1 MVSYIFPADP
11 LGGRS
16 WRVDDH
22 FAGEYA
28 SARLRAPVA
37 LVDSYSLT
45 DRPRLQLPEGFQG
58 PVVYRGWML
67 SAEEYRGLQS
77 ALEARGLTMLTDL
90 PSHLQAHSMDGWIEG
105 FSELTPATMILPA
118 AATAEEL
125 LEAAVTLSS
134 DRGFFLKGSVKSEP
148 GFSRAQTAEE
158 LPGLLERFRDFSGI
172 ASDGKIALRSFV
184 PLDGTVA
191 ELRTWWID
199 GYLSLIDVHP
209 NFMDKGLEDPMDGH
223 RLENSAIDFTA
234 KLAPKIQELTN
245 RFITADIALTEDSD
259 WILVELGDGQVS
271 GLPESYSGDELNY
284 TYERFADEFREMK
297 IARQG

>member
-11 LGGRS
+11 LRGRS
-16 WRVDDH
+16 WTVDSH
-22 FAGEYA
+22 FEQEYTHAA
-28 SARLRAPVA
+28 SLTSVA
-37 LVDSYSLT
+37 LLDSYSFGDSLK
-45 DRPRLQLPEGFQG
+45 LQIPEGFSS

-67 SAEEYRGLQS
+67 SADEYRELHA
-77 ALEARGLTMLTDL
+77 ALEARGFAMLTD
-90 PSHLQAHSMDGWIEG
+90 PESYIQAHSMDGWVERFAG
-105 FSELTPATMILPA
+105 LTPSTRILPA
-118 AATAEEL
+118 TVSEDEL
-125 LEAAVTLSS
+125 LGAAASLPSG
-134 DRGFFLKGSVKSEP
+134 DGFFLKGTVKSEP

-172 ASDGKIALRSFV
+172 SDSGQIALRSFV

-209 NFMDKGLEDPMDGH
+209 NFAEKGLEDPLDGY

-234 KLAPKIQELTN
+234 KLAPKLKELSN
-245 RFITADIALTEDSD
+245 RFLTADIALTDAGD

-271 GLPESYSGDELNY
+271 GLPESYNTDEILY
-284 TYERFADEFREMK
+284 SYERFEGEFAEMAK
-297 IARQG
+297 PRQD

>member
-28 SARLRAPVA
+28 SARLTAPVA

-45 DRPRLQLPEGFQG
+45 DRPRLQLPEGFEG

-67 SAEEYRGLQS
+67 SAEEYRGLQL

-90 PSHLQAHSMDGWIEG
+90 SSYLQAHSMDGWIEG
-105 FSELTPATMILPA
+105 LSELTPATVILPA
-118 AATAEEL
+118 TVSDEEL
-125 LEAAVTLSS
+125 LEAAATLPS
-134 DRGFFLKGSVKSEP
+134 DHGFFLKGSVKSEP
-148 GFSRAQTAEE
+148 EFSRAQTPEE

-172 ASDGKIALRSFV
+172 GSDGKIALRSFV
-184 PLDGTVA
+184 PLNGAVA

-199 GYLSLIDVHP
+199 GYLSLIDIHP
-209 NFMDKGLEDPMDGH
+209 NFTKKGLEDPMDGH

-234 KLAPKIQELTN
+234 KLAPKIKDLTN
-245 RFITADIALTEDSD
+245 RFLTADIALTAAGD
-259 WILVELGDGQVS
+259 WILLELGDGQVS
-271 GLPESYSGDELNY
+271 GIPESYNGDELNY
-284 TYERFADEFREMK
+284 AYERFADEFRETE
-297 IARQG
+297 IARQS